1 MLLDHAHLPLVEVD
15 ADGETICDTPEW
27 LAHKML
33 TVDQVLP
40 MMTIEAAYALFRD
53 EEVGSLRA
61 GKLADLII
69 LSDNPLTVEPN
80 AIKDL
85 EVSMTMVGGRV
96 AYCAPGYEFKA
107 RAAND

>member
-1 MLLDHAHLPLVEVD
+1 MVH

-33 TVDQVLP
+33 TVEQVLP

-53 EEVGSLRA
+53 EEVGSLRT

-69 LSDNPLTVEPN
+69 LSGNPLGVAPE
-80 AIKDL
+80 AIKDI
-85 EVSMTMVGGRV
+85 EVWMTMVGGQV
-96 AYCAPGYEFKA
+96 EYWAPGQEA
-107 RAAND
+107 LCPGW